1 MQRFVEKPPRESAP
15 SRMIN
20 AGTYVFEP
28 SMIERVPVGAR
39 LSVERVVFPAVAEE
53 GRLFAWCTDDY
64 WIDTGRPELYRQAN
78 LDAVDGRRRAVHE
91 TAVAPD
97 ARVDGDVGLERARRG
112 VRRGGR
118 RGRPRAACCW
128 PGAGSGDGAT
138 VTDSILGPASQVGA
152 GAVLDDV
159 VLGRGAVVEA
169 GERLANARRPVP
181 A

>member
-1 MQRFVEKPPRESAP
+1 MA
-15 SRMIN
+15 
-20 AGTYVFEP
+20 A
-28 SMIERVPVGAR
+28 
-39 LSVERVVFPAVAEE
+39 E

-97 ARVDGDVGLERARRG
+97 ARVDGDVGSSVL
-112 VRRGGR
+112 
-118 RGRPRAACCW
+118 
-128 PGAGSGDGAT
+128 GAGVVVEAGADVRGSVLLAGCRVGDGAT
-138 VTDSILGPASQVGA
+138 VTDSILGPGSQVGA